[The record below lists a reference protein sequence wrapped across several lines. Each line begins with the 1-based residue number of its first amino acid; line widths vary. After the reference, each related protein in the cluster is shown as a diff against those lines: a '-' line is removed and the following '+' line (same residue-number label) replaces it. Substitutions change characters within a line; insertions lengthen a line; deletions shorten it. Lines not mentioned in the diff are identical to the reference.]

1 MAKTHD
7 IEGWFPAQ
15 NKYRELGSTSNAS
28 NYQARKLNTRHIND
42 KNEKEYVYTLNGTAM
57 TVQRTM
63 CCLLELNQQKDGS
76 VKIPK
81 ALWKYM
87 GGKKLIGAKK

>member
-7 IEGWFPAQ
+7 LEGWFPAQ
-15 NKYRELGSTSNAS
+15 NKYRELGSTSNATT
-28 NYQARKLNTRHIND
+28 YQARKLNT
-42 KNEKEYVYTLNGTAM
+42 KYLNEDGKREYVFTLNGTAM

-63 CCLLELNQQKDGS
+63 CCLLENHQQKDGS

-81 ALWKYM
+81 ALWKYT
-87 GGKKLIGAKK
+87 GFKIIKSEK